1 VAQPMQLA
9 CSNKCLTVVCIAA
22 RARSARHTYGASGM
36 RTAHQASVQHI
47 KQAYGASEHVSHQ
60 LSADAV
66 MQQGGPVPSAFD
78 VEHDELV

>member
-1 VAQPMQLA
+1 
-9 CSNKCLTVVCIAA
+9 
-22 RARSARHTYGASGM
+22 M